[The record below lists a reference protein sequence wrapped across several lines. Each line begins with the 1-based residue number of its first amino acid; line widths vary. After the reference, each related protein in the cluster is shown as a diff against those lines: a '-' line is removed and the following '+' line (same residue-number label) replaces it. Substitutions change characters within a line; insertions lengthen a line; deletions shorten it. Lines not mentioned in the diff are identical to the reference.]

1 MNLFNYQYLGR
12 EHLKGLNEYKYNAID
27 TSPVSIYVM
36 QPFWNW
42 CVEFFPRW
50 FAPNLMT
57 FLGFLLLVFNF
68 VMFSYYDF
76 YFTEALALPRWIWL
90 VAALC
95 QFCSH
100 QLDGMDGKQARR
112 TKSSSALGELF
123 DHGVDSWACFLFP
136 VCIFSVISKSEYG
149 FSPMAMHM
157 LLWIIYLSFIDS
169 HWEKYNTKVLYLPW
183 SYDISM
189 LIMTITYILAY
200 FFTPAVFHFDVPI
213 INIPFARCVKIIWPL
228 FAICTSVPISI
239 KHIQESYKNGTG
251 YNRTYYEALRPL
263 ISPAVLFLSSTWWGL
278 ASPHMI
284 MQKQSRI
291 FFSAV
296 GATFSN
302 IACRLVVAQMTS
314 TRSDGFN
321 NLLYCFVP
329 IQVMSVYGAFSERME
344 FKLLFLLNIFVI
356 LAHLHYAICVV
367 RQICDHLN
375 ICAFKIT
382 DRSKQPPPA
391 EVHVKHQ

>member
-1 MNLFNYQYLGR
+1 MNFFNYPYLGR
-12 EHLKGLNEYKYNAID
+12 EHLKGLNEYKYNAVD

-36 QPFWNW
+36 QPFWNY
-42 CVEFFPRW
+42 CVEFCPRW

-76 YFTEALALPRWIWL
+76 YFTESLVLPKWIWL
-90 VAALC
+90 VAAFC

-136 VCIFSVISKSEYG
+136 VCIFSVLSNDEYG
-149 FSPMAMHM
+149 FSAMSMHL
-157 LLWIIYLSFIDS
+157 LLWIVYLSFIDS
-169 HWEKYNTKVLYLPW
+169 HWEKYNTKILYLPW

-189 LIMTITYILAY
+189 LIMTITYLVAY
-200 FFTPAVFHFDVPI
+200 FFTPTIFQFDIPI
-213 INIPFARCVKIIWPL
+213 LNITFAKFVEITWIL
-228 FAICTSVPISI
+228 FAVCTSVPISI
-239 KHIQESYKNGTG
+239 LHIQESYKKGTG
-251 YNRTYYEALRPL
+251 YNRTWFEAIRPL
-263 ISPAVLFLSSTWWGL
+263 ISPGILFISSTWWGY

-284 MQKQSRI
+284 MHKQSRI

-302 IACRLVVAQMTS
+302 IACRLVVAQMTT
-314 TRSDGFN
+314 TRSDGVN
-321 NLLYCFVP
+321 TLLYVFVP
-329 IQVMSVYGAFSERME
+329 IQLMSVYGVLSEKME
-344 FKLLFLLNIFVI
+344 FSLLFLYNIFVI
-356 LAHLHYAICVV
+356 VAHLHYAICVV
-367 RQICDHLN
+367 RQICNHLG
-375 ICAFKIT
+375 IFAFNIT
-382 DRSKQPPPA
+382 DRPKQA
-391 EVHVKHQ
+391 EVHIKH